1 MNQDYEAVMKL
12 LLDAVRS
19 SSDSDCRDG
28 SNTIPV
34 GVSNRHVHLSQKDLD
49 ALFGFGYQLT
59 PSQDL
64 SQPGQY
70 ACRETVTLC
79 GPKGAMEKV
88 RVLGPVRLKTQVE
101 VLAGDG
107 YKLGI
112 RAPVRL
118 SGDLQG
124 TPGLTL
130 VGPNGSVQMED
141 GVIVAQRHIHMT
153 PQDAIRYGVSDG
165 QVVQVEIQGS
175 RGGVFH
181 HVAIRVTQE
190 SALEYHLDIEEA
202 NGMSVDASTKIKLV
216 K

>member
-28 SNTIPV
+28 SDMIPV

-59 PSQDL
+59 PTRDL

-79 GPKGAMEKV
+79 GPKGAVEKV

-107 YKLGI
+107 FKLGI

-130 VGPNGSVQMED
+130 VGPKGSVQMEE
-141 GVIVAQRHIHMT
+141 GVIAAQRHIHMT
-153 PQDAIRYGVSDG
+153 PQDALRYGVSDG
-165 QVVQVEIQGS
+165 QVVQVEIREP

-190 SALEYHLDIEEA
+190 SVLEYHLDIEEA

>member
-19 SSDSDCRDG
+19 SSDSDCRAG
-28 SNTIPV
+28 SDMIPV

-59 PSQDL
+59 PTRDL

-79 GPKGAMEKV
+79 GPKGAVEKV

-107 YKLGI
+107 FKLGI

-130 VGPNGSVQMED
+130 VGPKGSVQMEE
-141 GVIVAQRHIHMT
+141 GVIAAQRHIHMT

-165 QVVQVEIQGS
+165 QVVQVEIREP

-190 SALEYHLDIEEA
+190 SVLEYHLDIEEA